1 MESPGDERV
10 GPEQFWHCRLRGA
23 YSTLIL
29 LMLEQIHTLQEKCGA
44 LEAQIGASLQQF
56 DTMLTTI
63 LGYHRD
69 QPHRRRLVLFKHHFN
84 SVFGPNV
91 LKGVSAGRVYAVAVH
106 LHVRGLVVRRDAESL
121 VAAPADADPPGG
133 ADGPA
138 PVRLGSDGVA
148 GGAGTLPPPPANWTI
163 KDKATV
169 VVSVLVP

>member
-1 MESPGDERV
+1 MRCAG
-10 GPEQFWHCRLRGA
+10 GA
-23 YSTLIL
+23 DWSVAPTVRYHVDHDPWDI
-29 LMLEQIHTLQEKCGA
+29 
-44 LEAQIGASLQQF
+44 IGISHA
-56 DTMLTTI
+56 
-63 LGYHRD
+63 
-69 QPHRRRLVLFKHHFN
+69 RRRLVLFKHHFN

-148 GGAGTLPPPPANWTI
+148 GGAGTLPPPPADWTI